1 MKKALILAAAALLWG
16 SGCQNEPA
24 PARQEAPRYDHLLV
38 IVGDDHGYATM
49 GAYGNNYIQTPGLDR
64 LAAEGVSFEK
74 AYATSPICSA
84 SRQSALCGK
93 YPHATGVNML
103 FTPFPDEGNLTLA
116 EHLRES
122 GFATAIIGKTHF
134 NNWLWGP
141 LYKDGPPDH
150 GFSRRIGKTDYR
162 EWLKNRQPAPVP
174 DSIPTR
180 SNRAGSG
187 VAWSKNAD
195 MLPVAQRSP
204 DTEAAF
210 FVDQALAFMQQHQ
223 EGRSLTWLAFHEPHA
238 PFTYPVEYRST
249 YHPDSIPFP
258 SGSPE
263 DERWVPEIFRGLTE
277 AERRGIITSYYRSVT
292 HMDHQVSR
300 LLDSLEAKRLLEK
313 TLIVYFGDQG
323 YLLNDHRR
331 FEKHSFWE
339 ESIRAPL
346 LFRGR
351 GLPEGKVVEQPVSF
365 VDIAPTLSTLSG
377 TAQAANFQG
386 DGLQHLLV
394 GNPPSDTAYVFSE
407 YLLDNKA
414 MVANRRWKYIFTS
427 GTRDQTLSYA
437 TGYGP
442 AGLYHRLYDLQNDPR
457 ETTNL
462 AYRPGQASRVEHLQ
476 GVMLGFF
483 QRTHPD
489 AGDCPSTLNTLG
501 QLVWYCE
508 PRDLGGDYQ
517 ERPARVFEGEPYQ
530 PSTPE

>member
-1 MKKALILAAAALLWG
+1 MIVAAVALLVHF
-16 SGCQNEPA
+16 GCQNDTA
-24 PARQEAPRYDHLLV
+24 PASLDEPRYDHLLV
-38 IVGDDHGYATM
+38 IVGDDHGYATL
-49 GAYGNNYIQTPGLDR
+49 GAYGNDYIQTPGLDR
-64 LAAEGVSFEK
+64 LAAEGVRFEK

-116 EHLRES
+116 EHLRAQ

-141 LYKDGPPDH
+141 LYKEGPPDH
-150 GFSRRIGKTDYR
+150 GFSLRVGKPAYR
-162 EWLKNRQPAPVP
+162 EWLEKRQPTPLP

-180 SNRAGSG
+180 SNQTGSG

-195 MLPVAQRSP
+195 MLPVAQRKA

-210 FVDQALAFMQQHQ
+210 FVDQALLFMQQQ
-223 EGRSLTWLAFHEPHA
+223 RNGKSLTWLAFHEPHA
-238 PFTYPVEYRST
+238 PFTYPVEYRHR
-249 YHPDSIPFP
+249 YHADSIPFP
-258 SGSPE
+258 AGSPE

-292 HMDHQVSR
+292 HMDDQVNR
-300 LLDSLEAKRLLEK
+300 LLDSLEAKDLLEN
-313 TLIVYFGDQG
+313 TLVVYFGDQG

-346 LFRGR
+346 IFRGQ
-351 GLPEGKVVEQPVSF
+351 GLPQGKVVEQPVSF
-365 VDIAPTLSTLSG
+365 VDIAPTLSALSG
-377 TAQAANFQG
+377 TAQASDFQG
-386 DGLQHLLV
+386 EGLQHLLT
-394 GNPPSDTAYVFSE
+394 GNTSPDTAYVFSE

-414 MVANRRWKYIFTS
+414 MVANRRWKYIFTA

-442 AGLYHRLYDLQNDPR
+442 SGLYHRLYDLQNDPG

-462 AYRPGQASRVEHLQ
+462 AYRPGQASRVKYLQ

-483 QRTHPD
+483 QQTHPD
-489 AGDCPSTLNTLG
+489 AKGCPSTLTPLG

-530 PSTPE
+530 PSTSE